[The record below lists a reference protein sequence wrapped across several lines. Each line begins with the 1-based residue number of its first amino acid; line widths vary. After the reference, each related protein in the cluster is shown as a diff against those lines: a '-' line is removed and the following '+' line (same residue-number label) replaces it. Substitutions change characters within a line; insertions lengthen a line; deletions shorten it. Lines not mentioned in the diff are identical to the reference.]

1 VRTDDEL
8 EKWNLRFCPKCRGH
22 IQISYVKKDGLTRT
36 LKHCQNHINCD
47 YREYLTTDNIKDID
61 RHKII
66 ESHFG
71 YNQPFS
77 IDKEDFSKM
86 VNTELLFDSEGQF
99 FDWFILELGK
109 YERLDH
115 NNLPVSSPYWTII
128 KKLCEFLSTEYFD
141 QLKKAIQ
148 KQTDNFSEIQN
159 KNLRNNSDFEYRL
172 LWN

>member
-1 VRTDDEL
+1 
-8 EKWNLRFCPKCRGH
+8 
-22 IQISYVKKDGLTRT
+22 
-36 LKHCQNHINCD
+36 
-47 YREYLTTDNIKDID
+47 
-61 RHKII
+61 
-66 ESHFG
+66 
-71 YNQPFS
+71 
-77 IDKEDFSKM
+77 M
-86 VNTELLFDSEGQF
+86 VNTELLYDSEGEF
-99 FDWFILELGK
+99 FDWFILELSK

-148 KQTDNFSEIQN
+148 KQTDNFSEIQS